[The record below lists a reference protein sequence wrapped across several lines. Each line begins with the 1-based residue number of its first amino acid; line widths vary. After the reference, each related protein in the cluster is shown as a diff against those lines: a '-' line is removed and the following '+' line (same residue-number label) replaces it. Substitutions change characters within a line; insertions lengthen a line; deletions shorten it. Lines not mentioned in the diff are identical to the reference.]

1 MSCVLPFINIEART
15 DGTMSVCC
23 IMQDHA
29 KKEDGSDYNLA
40 NGDTITDVMN
50 SQWLK
55 DKQEAFNKGKQ
66 IKACNNC
73 WKEEEAGITS
83 KRERENIYW
92 QHTPHDKLVALD
104 LKLGNICNS
113 KCRICSSFASSQW
126 AAEEARMDPLN
137 KEKYTTF
144 NKLGQWPQTNDK
156 FWLDV
161 DSYLDTVKKLEFY
174 GGEPLL
180 IAKHFEIL
188 EKCIEKDVAKFITLS
203 YNTNGSIYPTKHVEL
218 WKHFKHVELFFSLDD
233 TYERFNYIRHPGNF
247 TEVIENL
254 IKFKNLSLDKNNGNY
269 TLGIFQTISV
279 FNILD
284 LDELTKYAH
293 DHLGIPIHYN
303 MVFTPN
309 HISPKV
315 LPKAVKQFIS
325 NKYKYHPEYIQ
336 RILNF
341 MNGED
346 YKSRYWRR
354 FIQITKFSDKYR
366 KESFPETFPQLYQ
379 LIKEDWDDGEV

>member
-1 MSCVLPFINIEART
+1 
-15 DGTMSVCC
+15 
-23 IMQDHA
+23 
-29 KKEDGSDYNLA
+29 
-40 NGDTITDVMN
+40 
-50 SQWLK
+50 
-55 DKQEAFNKGKQ
+55 
-66 IKACNNC
+66 
-73 WKEEEAGITS
+73 
-83 KRERENIYW
+83 
-92 QHTPHDKLVALD
+92 
-104 LKLGNICNS
+104 
-113 KCRICSSFASSQW
+113 
-126 AAEEARMDPLN
+126 MDPLN
-137 KEKYTTF
+137 KEKYRTF
-144 NKLGQWPQTNDK
+144 NKLGQWAQTNDR
-156 FWLDV
+156 FWEDINQ
-161 DSYLDTVKKLEFY
+161 YLDNVNKLEFY

-188 EKCIEKDVAKFITLS
+188 EKCIEKDVAKKITLS

-247 TEVIENL
+247 EEVIENL

-269 TLGIFQTISV
+269 TLGIFQTISI

-293 DHLGIPIHYN
+293 EHLGIPIHYN

-336 RILNF
+336 RTLNF

-346 YKSRYWRR
+346 YHKRYWRR
-354 FIQITKFSDKYR
+354 FIQITKFSDQYR
-366 KESFPETFPQLYQ
+366 SESFPETFPQLYA
-379 LIKEDWDDGEV
+379 LIKEDWDDGI